1 MCESGRN
8 LTEAI
13 FEHRSNTCSLPIVVD
28 LDGTLVLSDT
38 LDESIVIALFRRP
51 AALMRTLRAIAKG
64 RLAFKE
70 ALAREVDLS
79 EHTLP
84 LRDDLVVWLHE
95 QAAEGHDI
103 HICSAAHQSIVE
115 ALSPR
120 IGVCTSAIGSSS
132 SNLRGGAK
140 AEYLR
145 ERFPE
150 GFIYVGDHAADL
162 PVWEASEGIV
172 LAGASAGVTKR
183 ALALGKPVLKE
194 FNTPRLT
201 VKELFHAL
209 RVHHWTKNIL
219 LFVPLILAHQWSDLH
234 LVWQT
239 LGAFA
244 CLLAVTSGTYLL
256 NDIADINSD
265 RQHWSK
271 RHRAMASGR
280 VSLRSGMLLAVILI
294 LIGLAAA
301 FVLSPAFFATLLAYL
316 VLTSAYSL
324 KLKSIP
330 LLDTLVIGVLFTLRL
345 VMGVVLLQTP
355 KPAWLLTFGVFF
367 FFSLATAKRHTE
379 IVRAG
384 TKNTGSLQSRGY
396 ELEDGPLT
404 LALGTSAAIASL
416 VVLFI
421 FIIMEML
428 PGNTYRH
435 PEFLSGIPAMLS
447 IWLGRIWLLS
457 HRGLMNDDPVNF
469 AVRDRTSLVL
479 GALVAILFVAAL

>member
-1 MCESGRN
+1 
-8 LTEAI
+8 LTEATS
-13 FEHRSNTCSLPIVVD
+13 EQRSKTGSLPIIVD

-38 LDESIVIALFRRP
+38 LDESIVLALFRSP
-51 AALMRTLRAIAKG
+51 VALMKSAPALAKG

-70 ALAREVDLS
+70 ALARVTDLS
-79 EHTLP
+79 EHSLP
-84 LRDDLVVWLHE
+84 LREDLVKWLHE
-95 QAAEGHDI
+95 QAEKGHEI
-103 HICSAAHQSIVE
+103 HICSAAHQSVVE
-115 ALSPR
+115 AVSCR
-120 IGVCTSAIGSSS
+120 IGVCTSAVGSSS
-132 SNLRGGAK
+132 SNLKGAAK
-140 AEYLR
+140 TDYLR
-145 ERFPE
+145 LHFPD

-172 LAGASAGVTKR
+172 LAGASASVTRK
-183 ALALGKPVLKE
+183 ALALGKPVLRE
-194 FNTPRLT
+194 FSAPGLT
-201 VKELFHAL
+201 VGEVFQAL

-219 LFVPLILAHQWSDLH
+219 LFVPLILAHQWSNLH

-239 LGAFA
+239 LCAFA

-280 VSLRSGMLLAVILI
+280 MPLRSGMLLTMILI
-294 LIGLAAA
+294 LLGLVAALA
-301 FVLSPAFFATLLAYL
+301 LSLPFFAALLAYL
-316 VLTSAYSL
+316 ALTGVYSI

-345 VMGVVLLQTP
+345 VMGAVLLETP
-355 KPAWLLTFGVFF
+355 KPAWLLTFAIFF

-384 TKNTGSLQSRGY
+384 TMNTSSLQSRGY
-396 ELEDGPLT
+396 ELDDGPLT

-428 PGNTYRH
+428 PGNTYHR
-435 PEFLSGIPAMLS
+435 PEFLSGIPVMLS
-447 IWLGRIWLLS
+447 IWLGRIWILS
-457 HRGLMNDDPVNF
+457 HRGLMNDCPSSDNL
-469 AVRDRTSLVL
+469 RRL
-479 GALVAILFVAAL
+479 GA